1 MHWKPR
7 HPRGSSLSPLPKYR
21 YQIYADSAQPAS
33 YALGSLPCP
42 DPGFRRPALRLGRSS
57 TTFCLLLPHLA
68 AEYLESC
75 PIIFHRNL
83 PRVWVAV
90 EGHPGRSEPTRPT
103 LSHQHPTRIG
113 GDFDEAMLQVGL
125 GFRV

>member
-1 MHWKPR
+1 MQILH
-7 HPRGSSLSPLPKYR
+7 SPLAMP
-21 YQIYADSAQPAS
+21 
-33 YALGSLPCP
+33 LGHSPVP
-42 DPGFRRPALRLGRSS
+42 TPEPALLGRSS

-90 EGHPGRSEPTRPT
+90 EGHPGWSEPTRPT